1 MFRSVTTLKQLRRCF
16 STKSAPI
23 LEALHDKSLLRI
35 SGNEVSDYLQGLIT
49 NDMNHLMNHGTC
61 MYAMFLN
68 TKGRVLYDVIIYKTI
83 KDNTYLIECDTK
95 AVDSLQKHLKIYK
108 LRRKIDIVNL
118 TDELAVHALFNLEH
132 LNVTE
137 ELDLFNKNIDNV
149 CDNLNKELIKEN
161 KSIKLFNDISIYQ
174 DPRMSLLGSRIITP
188 KNISVKDEITKLTEV
203 KTQLDTQ
210 TYKWFRYNLGVGEG
224 VNDLPPENCFPL
236 EANCDYLHGVSF
248 HKGCYIGQE
257 LTARTYHTGVVRK
270 RLMPLIFSKVPT
282 KSGSDSNIISDNVNL
297 GKLRGIEGD
306 VGLALLRIAKSVDLK
321 EIKISDG
328 IATSHHKMETI
339 KQEQLEET
347 ASETNIKIEDDKT
360 QPKPEIVK
368 LPSFQC
374 AICQLNEKYD
384 YFGMNP
390 PYMRHYL
397 LLEDSYT
404 IEDPFLPLSKENL

>member
-1 MFRSVTTLKQLRRCF
+1 MFRSVNNLKQLRRCF

-23 LEALHDKSLLRI
+23 LEALHEKSLLRI
-35 SGNEVSDYLQGLIT
+35 SGDEVNDYLQGLIT

-68 TKGRVLYDVIIYKTI
+68 TKGRVLYDTIIYKTI

-95 AVDSLQKHLKIYK
+95 TVDSLQKHLKIYK
-108 LRRKIDIVNL
+108 LRRKIDIVNM
-118 TDELAVHALFNLEH
+118 TDELAVHALFNLDH

-149 CDNLNKELIKEN
+149 SNNLNKELIKEN
-161 KSIKLFNDISIYQ
+161 KSIKMFNDLSIYQ

-203 KTQLDTQ
+203 QTQIDSR

-224 VNDLPPENCFPL
+224 VNDLPTEHCFPL

-282 KSGSDSNIISDNVNL
+282 KPACDSNIISDNVNL
-297 GKLRGIEGD
+297 GKLRGIEGNA
-306 VGLALLRIAKSVDLK
+306 GLALLRIAKSIDLK

-328 IATSHHKMETI
+328 IATTRKPI
-339 KQEQLEET
+339 WWP
-347 ASETNIKIEDDKT
+347 IEA
-360 QPKPEIVK
+360 PKEKVAAQK
-368 LPSFQC
+368 
-374 AICQLNEKYD
+374 NE
-384 YFGMNP
+384 
-390 PYMRHYL
+390 
-397 LLEDSYT
+397 
-404 IEDPFLPLSKENL
+404 